1 MFCFCFLA
9 YGDEHINEFNI
20 VAKSILDLD
29 KDFKIIVGTDS
40 PSKIIEGVYRV
51 IKLSESFNYNLKRI
65 VIGEALTEF
74 DTLFFLDTDTFIK
87 SDADFFILNHIDEGF
102 HASKIVGLDELRD
115 VYGSLE
121 YMKDYLSIL
130 TTVTDDAL
138 ELIHEGKFV
147 LHIKDN
153 DKKRS
158 FIQWWE
164 KIDRQTRPYQKLAY
178 DLPGAMEGIII
189 WIAVKKSMID
199 LKIVDSELKTFF
211 KSIKHFGKANIKLK
225 KSLI

>member
-29 KDFKIIVGTDS
+29 KNFKIVVGTNS
-40 PSKIIEGVYRV
+40 PSKILKGVYR
-51 IKLSESFNYNLKRI
+51 IIELSESFNYNLKRI
-65 VIGEALTEF
+65 VIGEALYEF
-74 DTLFFLDTDTFIK
+74 DTIFFLDTDTFIK
-87 SDADFFILNHIDEGF
+87 NDADFSLLNEIDEGL

-130 TTVTDDAL
+130 TTITDDAL

-147 LHIKDN
+147 LHLKDN
-153 DKKRS
+153 NKKQN

-164 KIDRQTRPYQKLAY
+164 KIDKQTRPYQKLAY

-189 WIAVKKSMID
+189 WIAVKKSMIK
-199 LKIVDSELKTFF
+199 LKIVDGEIQKLF
-211 KSIKHFGKANIKLK
+211 KSIKHFGKTNLKLK
-225 KSLI
+225 RTLI